1 MVDEIASYTGNQVPF
16 HVGINCHLN
25 TCVVAAKSFS
35 QVGII
40 LSQLLLEHRYYV
52 IMHIC
57 LPDKYFASHF
67 CLQAFL
73 SKRSFPSLSLS
84 CSSAVILLPFISV
97 GAASSNFTRVVNVDI
112 VQRVMLTSQG
122 FFYQQGLS
130 IILITFLSR
139 PDISAV
145 LLQIYIYISGASTG
159 IQCQSQEQRCSNIGS
174 QLAS

>member
-35 QVGII
+35 QVGIT
-40 LSQLLLEHRYYV
+40 LSQLLLEHRHYV
-52 IMHIC
+52 IIHIR
-57 LPDKYFASHF
+57 LPDKYVARHF

-73 SKRSFPSLSLS
+73 SKQSFPSLSLS

-97 GAASSNFTRVVNVDI
+97 GAASSNFTRVVNVHI

-122 FFYQQGLS
+122 FFCQQVLS
-130 IILITFLSR
+130 IILIAFLSR
-139 PDISAV
+139 PDISAI
-145 LLQIYIYISGASTG
+145 LLQIYISGASTG